1 MSMASFFFRFC
12 IILFYVVHIRIFFK
26 HICIIFKAYFLVTIF
41 SYYDATCK
49 YDVFNSELLIV
60 ANSAGPTCFYI
71 HFFIVL
77 FLPL

>member
-1 MSMASFFFRFC
+1 MSMASFFSDFVLFC
-12 IILFYVVHIRIFFK
+12 SMLYIFVFFFK
-26 HICIIFKAYFLVTIF
+26 HICIIFKAYFLVPIF
-41 SYYDATCK
+41 SYYDPPCK

>member
-1 MSMASFFFRFC
+1 MSMASFFFP
-12 IILFYVVHIRIFFK
+12 IFYYFVLCCTYSYFFK

-41 SYYDATCK
+41 SYYDALCK

-60 ANSAGPTCFYI
+60 ANSAGPTCFYT

>member
-1 MSMASFFFRFC
+1 MSMASFFSDFVLFC
-12 IILFYVVHIRIFFK
+12 CMLYIFVFFFK
-26 HICIIFKAYFLVTIF
+26 HICIIFKAYFLVPIF
-41 SYYDATCK
+41 SYYDPPCK

>member
-1 MSMASFFFRFC
+1 MSMASFFSDFVLFC
-12 IILFYVVHIRIFFK
+12 SMLYIFVFFLN
-26 HICIIFKAYFLVTIF
+26 ICIIFKAYFLVPIF
-41 SYYDATCK
+41 SYYDPPCK